1 MAGRLRAAVLS
12 VCIGLAACTPATPDE
27 LLADARAAIA
37 AGEYRTAEIHLK
49 NLLQQQRDNATA
61 RHLLGD
67 VLLATGDVAGAEQ
80 NFQLALDLG
89 ADAATVDVSLLNA
102 LVAQL
107 KFNEALELVSSR
119 GLPRDADDTAEVAI
133 LQGAAHRGLG
143 QVERAVE
150 VYRAAL
156 QTHPDAANVRTD
168 LASTLLGL
176 GQTDAGRA
184 LVAAVLADEPDYAP
198 ALLLRG
204 NLEAGSQQLAAAEAT
219 FQQVVDLEKPN
230 AARSQRYLLAMAQ
243 LVEVQVSLGKIDAA
257 KANADAFLALND
269 RNALARHAKA
279 VVEIQEGDLASAEQ
293 RLESLIAEA
302 PAYWPAH
309 RLLGAINIRQE
320 QFGQAT
326 MYLRAAVNN
335 NPTDNAARLQLA
347 ELYIREGDVDAARE
361 LMEGSSVG
369 ADSELFL
376 AFAGGASQRAG
387 LSEQA
392 SQYFDQSEQ
401 QAPTSLQQLVGLSNL
416 YAAAG
421 EFERA
426 VRLLQSSSLR
436 DGQGQ
441 GEDVSDYLLTLVHI
455 RQGDLQSAEEV
466 ATRLQQ
472 RHGEAAWP
480 LNLRGT
486 IALLRSDVSG
496 ARPLFTKAIELE
508 PRDVPTMLNLARVAA
523 ADNDAAKAERYLQQA
538 LEVDPAQPM
547 ALLGLAQYAMGRR
560 DFATARSLLGR
571 APESPARLRSEAE
584 LFVLEDQFDDAAQLL
599 AQLFVLQPSEAIA
612 MRAYEVAR
620 RAGRASADAQLRQ
633 WHADHP
639 NAPATNFALGSV
651 AIEAGD
657 LAEAERRFEAV
668 IAANPNHAATLNNL
682 AWLYGE
688 RKDPRAID
696 LGVRALAAQPDNP
709 SIADTLGWLH
719 VQNGDAAEGLPLLA
733 RAAAALPDERDIGY
747 HWAVALAD
755 SGDSARAIEIL
766 QRLTADTVKF
776 ASRTDAERRLTDL
789 RQRAR

>member
-1 MAGRLRAAVLS
+1 MAGLLRAAVLS
-12 VCIGLAACTPATPDE
+12 ACIGLAACTPATPDE

-61 RHLLGD
+61 RQLLGN
-67 VLLATGDVAGAEQ
+67 VLLATGDFAGAEQ
-80 NFQLALDLG
+80 HFRLALDLG
-89 ADAATVDVSLLNA
+89 ADAAALDLPLLNT

-107 KFNEALELVSSR
+107 KFDDALELISSR
-119 GLPRDADDTAEVAI
+119 GLPRGADDTAEVAV
-133 LQGAAHRGLG
+133 LEGAAHRGLG
-143 QVERAVE
+143 QAERAAE
-150 VYRAAL
+150 VYREAL
-156 QTHPDAANVRTD
+156 RTDPDAVNVRTD

-184 LVAAVLADEPDYAP
+184 LVTAVLDDEPDFAP

-204 NLEAGSQQLAAAEAT
+204 NLEATSGQLAAAETT
-219 FQQVVDLEKPN
+219 FQRVVELEKAD

-269 RNALARHAKA
+269 RNPLARHAKA
-279 VVEIQEGDLASAEQ
+279 VVEMQEGDLASAEQ
-293 RLESLIAEA
+293 RLETLIAEA
-302 PAYWPAH
+302 PTYWPAH

-326 MYLRAAVNN
+326 QHLRAAVTN

-347 ELYIREGDVDAARE
+347 ELYIREGDIDAARQ

-369 ADSELFL
+369 GDSELFL

-401 QAPTSLQQLVGLSNL
+401 HAPTSLQQLVGLSNI

-426 VRLLQSSSLR
+426 VRLLQSSNLGDS
-436 DGQGQ
+436 QSQ
-441 GEDVSDYLLTLVHI
+441 AVSDYLLTLVHI

-472 RHGEAAWP
+472 RHADVAWP

-486 IALLRSDVSG
+486 IALLRADVGG
-496 ARPLFTKAIELE
+496 ARTLFTSAIELE
-508 PRDVPTMLNLARVAA
+508 PRDVPTLLNLARVAA
-523 ADNDAAKAERYLQQA
+523 ADNDAAKSEQYLRQA

-547 ALLGLAQYAMGRR
+547 ALLGLAQYAMVRR
-560 DFATARSLLGR
+560 DFGAARSLLER
-571 APESPARLRSEAE
+571 APASPAKIRNEAE
-584 LFVLEDQFDDAAQLL
+584 LFILEGRFDDAAQLF

-612 MRAYEVAR
+612 LRAYEVAR
-620 RAGRASADAQLRQ
+620 RAGRANADAQLRQ

-639 NAPATNFALGSV
+639 TAPATNFALGSV
-651 AIEAGD
+651 AIDAGD
-657 LAEAERRFEAV
+657 LVEAERRFEAV

-688 RKDPRAID
+688 RKDPRAIE

-733 RAAAALPDERDIGY
+733 QAAAALPDERDIGY

-755 SGDSARAIEIL
+755 TGDSARAIEVL
-766 QRLTADTVKF
+766 QRVTADTVQF
-776 ASRTDAERRLTDL
+776 ASRTDAEHRLNDL
-789 RQRAR
+789 RRTR

>member
-27 LLADARAAIA
+27 LLADAQAAIA
-37 AGEYRTAEIHLK
+37 AREYRTAEIHLK

-61 RHLLGD
+61 RQLLGG
-67 VLLATGDVAGAEQ
+67 VLLATGDAVGAEQ
-80 NFQLALDLG
+80 NFRLALDLG
-89 ADAATVDVSLLNA
+89 ADAAALDLPLLNA

-107 KFNEALELVSSR
+107 KFDAALELISSR
-119 GLPRDADDTAEVAI
+119 GLPRGADDTAEVAV
-133 LQGAAHRGLG
+133 LRGAAHRGLG
-143 QVERAVE
+143 QAERAVE
-150 VYRAAL
+150 VYREAL
-156 QTHPDAANVRTD
+156 RTDPDAANVRSD
-168 LASTLLGL
+168 LAATLLGL
-176 GQTDAGRA
+176 GQTDAGRE
-184 LVAAVLADEPDYAP
+184 LVTAVLNDEPDYAP

-204 NLEAGSQQLAAAEAT
+204 NLEATSRQLAAAEAT
-219 FQQVVDLEKPN
+219 FQRVVDLETAG

-243 LVEVQVSLGKIDAA
+243 LVEVQVALGKIDAA
-257 KANADAFLALND
+257 KANADAFLALD
-269 RNALARHAKA
+269 ERSPLARHAKA
-279 VVEIQEGDLASAEQ
+279 VVEMQEGDLASAEQ
-293 RLESLIAEA
+293 RLETLIAEA

-326 MYLRAAVNN
+326 QYLRAAVNN
-335 NPTDNAARLQLA
+335 NPADGAARLQLA
-347 ELYIREGDVDAARE
+347 ELYIREGDVDAARR
-361 LMEGSSVG
+361 LMEGSPVG
-369 ADSELFL
+369 GNSELFL

-401 QAPTSLQQLVGLSNL
+401 EAPTSLQQLVGLSNL

-426 VRLLQSSSLR
+426 VRLLQSSSLGG
-436 DGQGQ
+436 GQGQ
-441 GEDVSDYLLTLVHI
+441 DISDYLLTLVHI

-472 RHGEAAWP
+472 RHAEAAWP

-486 IALLRSDVSG
+486 IALLRSDLGG
-496 ARPLFTKAIELE
+496 ARTSFARAIELE

-523 ADNDAAKAERYLQQA
+523 ADNDVAKAEQHLQQA
-538 LEVDPAQPM
+538 LAVDPAQPM

-560 DFATARSLLGR
+560 DLAAARSLLGR
-571 APESPARLRSEAE
+571 APESPARMRSEAE
-584 LFVLEDQFDDAAQLL
+584 LFILEGRFDDAAQLL

-612 MRAYEVAR
+612 LRAYEVAR
-620 RAGRASADAQLRQ
+620 RAGRANADAQLRQ

-639 NAPATNFALGSV
+639 DAPATNFALGSA

-657 LAEAERRFEAV
+657 TAEAESRFEAV
-668 IAANPNHAATLNNL
+668 VATNPNHAATLNNL

-688 RKDPRAID
+688 RKDPRAIE

-709 SIADTLGWLH
+709 SIADTLGWLY
-719 VQNGDAAEGLPLLA
+719 VQNGDAARGLPLLA
-733 RAAAALPDERDIGY
+733 QAAETLPDERDIGY

-755 SGDSARAIEIL
+755 TGDSARAIEVL
-766 QRLTADTVKF
+766 QRVTADAVPF
-776 ASRTDAERRLTDL
+776 ASRTDAERRLSDL
-789 RQRAR
+789 RRRTH